1 MNETLFY
8 DNVNLVFRIVNRL
21 NYNFHDKDDL
31 IQAGLMGL
39 NQASLNFDSTKNA
52 SFPTYATYYI
62 IGEIK
67 KEIRNNRPIKL
78 SKEIYKTLRKIKN
91 IDENL
96 SLEELSEILN
106 VSKETLILAINYKE
120 NVISLNNNNDDLEL
134 INTIPDKNRDF
145 SFELIYNLDKV
156 SQEIILLKY
165 FKGYTQKEIAKILK
179 LSQSKVSRLEAL
191 AINTIRNSH

>member
-1 MNETLFY
+1 MNECLFY

-39 NQASLNFDSTKNA
+39 NQASIHFDPTKNA

-78 SKEIYKTLRKIKN
+78 SKDIYRTLKKLKI
-91 IDENL
+91 IM
-96 SLEELSEILN
+96 
-106 VSKETLILAINYKE
+106 
-120 NVISLNNNNDDLEL
+120 
-134 INTIPDKNRDF
+134 
-145 SFELIYNLDKV
+145 
-156 SQEIILLKY
+156 
-165 FKGYTQKEIAKILK
+165 G
-179 LSQSKVSRLEAL
+179 EA
-191 AINTIRNSH
+191 